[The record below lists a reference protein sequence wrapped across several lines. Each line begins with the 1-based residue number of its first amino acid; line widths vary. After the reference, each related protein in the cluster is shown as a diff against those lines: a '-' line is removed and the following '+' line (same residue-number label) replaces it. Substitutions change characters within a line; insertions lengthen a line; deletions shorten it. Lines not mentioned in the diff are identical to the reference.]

1 VKLPLG
7 SEEVHE
13 EVHEDG
19 VTKAIAD
26 TLQTVPDTLIAP
38 FSREPVTHGVCKRPE
53 EKIGL
58 LIRLILDIHFA
69 RLILF
74 LNKLDRFSSTSY
86 A

>member
-26 TLQTVPDTLIAP
+26 TLQTVPDTLFAP
-38 FSREPVTHGVCKRPE
+38 FSREPVYANALKKKLVC
-53 EKIGL
+53 
-58 LIRLILDIHFA
+58 
-69 RLILF
+69 
-74 LNKLDRFSSTSY
+74 
-86 A
+86 

>member
-26 TLQTVPDTLIAP
+26 TLPAQTVPDTLIAP
-38 FSREPVTHGVCKRPE
+38 FSREPVYANALKKKLVC
-53 EKIGL
+53 
-58 LIRLILDIHFA
+58 
-69 RLILF
+69 
-74 LNKLDRFSSTSY
+74 
-86 A
+86 